1 MACGQQKNEII
12 RIAVYR
18 LKDKPSGILFRKN
31 PADKPSGF
39 LSG

>member
-1 MACGQQKNEII
+1 MACGQQKNEIT

-18 LKDKPSGILFRKN
+18 LKDKSADVLFRKN